1 MTGPRH
7 EYSRSFYRGVLAS
20 LPGAALSGLLAVV
33 SPASAQTWTQTSA
46 PSNYWWSVA
55 SSADGSKVVAA
66 CFSSGI
72 YTSADSGATRQQ
84 TGAQLANWGSVAS
97 SADGP
102 KTVAAASYSTG
113 GASP

>member
-7 EYSRSFYRGVLAS
+7 EYSRSFYRGVLAA
-20 LPGAALSGLLAVV
+20 LLGAALSGLLAVV

-46 PSNYWWSVA
+46 PSDYWWSVA

-72 YTSADSGATRQQ
+72 YTSADYYTNLQYEAFIPRPEGTTFYRLMSQ
-84 TGAQLANWGSVAS
+84 
-97 SADGP
+97 
-102 KTVAAASYSTG
+102 
-113 GASP
+113 